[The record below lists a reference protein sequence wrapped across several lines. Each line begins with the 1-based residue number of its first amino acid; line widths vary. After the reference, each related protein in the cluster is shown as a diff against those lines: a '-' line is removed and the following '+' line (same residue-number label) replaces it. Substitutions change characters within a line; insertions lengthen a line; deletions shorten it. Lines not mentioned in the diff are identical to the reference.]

1 MAITRRITGEGSTW
15 DSSGVFC
22 FNRLEGGVAISLIK
36 RGKGVW
42 KKMFQEECAFH
53 IQALKEGLTGCLPTI
68 LPA

>member
-1 MAITRRITGEGSTW
+1 MRDQHGIPVESSAST
-15 DSSGVFC
+15 D
-22 FNRLEGGVAISLIK
+22 LKGGVAISLIK

-53 IQALKEGLTGCLPTI
+53 TQALKEGLTGCLPTI